1 MGVYTHS
8 SGNWFSRRGA
18 FLGYLIAFHL
28 LLFWALKSG
37 FAVKFIESITEPIKA
52 EIINEPKI
60 EEPPPP
66 PPEVRIEQPK
76 IQVPPIL
83 IDIPIPP
90 PPQALIVET
99 TPDKVPPAPPVPP
112 PPAPPAS
119 TGTGRNVTGA
129 GYAFKPDPADYY
141 PSASRNLGE
150 EGLAKV
156 RVCYD
161 VKGKPL
167 PDGVAISEGSKFSR
181 LDEAAIKYGKA
192 VKVKPGTIDGKP
204 QADCVVVPVR
214 FSLKGE
220 K

>member
-8 SGNWFSRRGA
+8 SGNWFSRRGT
-18 FLGYLIAFHL
+18 FLVILIAFHI

-37 FAVKFIESITEPIKA
+37 FATRFVQSITEPIKA
-52 EIINEPKI
+52 EIINEVKP

-66 PPEVRIEQPK
+66 PPTVKIELPPV
-76 IQVPPIL
+76 QVPPIL
-83 IDIPIPP
+83 VDIPMAEPP
-90 PPQALIVET
+90 PTAIVAET
-99 TPDKVPPAPPVPP
+99 TTQKVPPTPPT
-112 PPAPPAS
+112 PPAPPAPPS
-119 TGTGRNVTGA
+119 KVTAA

-161 VKGKPL
+161 LKGKPVEG
-167 PDGVAISEGSKFSR
+167 GVTVDETSKFSR
-181 LDEAAIKYGKA
+181 LDEAAVRYGKA
-192 VKVKPGTIDGKP
+192 VRVRPGTRDGKVE
-204 QADCVVVPVR
+204 AGCVVVPVR

-220 K
+220 Q